1 MFRAPGLPFLRP
13 SSAGPDTGARL
24 LLRDSVVWSAVC
36 FPALVRTANAGAVPR
51 PPGEPGNQS
60 FIGEVAQDGCVPA
73 TNSSAYAAAALLSRC
88 HPAGRM
94 ALVDYALAGAVVGVS
109 QNAVPAHYSVVLK
122 NITGLCR
129 SVLSMSCISTFTAI
143 GCFLAAMNNY
153 TAPADVLTSASE
165 GGGGGGSVYGATP
178 ADGGSGGGSGDS
190 GDGADTVLL
199 AGLLG
204 GLGGVLV
211 LLAVVGGVLWV
222 RRRRRDAAYRAAAQR
237 QHGTSKG
244 DVVAAADGP
253 DAGHQPPSYPGQGNS
268 DGTAVVRSTTT
279 ASSKTA
285 SSGGKGSM
293 STAVCGGG
301 AVAAAARPL
310 SEVVV
315 LDGSGVAGAG
325 GKAPQQG
332 DGGKDGW
339 RSGVTAKT
347 PTRNRGSTGLLTSEV
362 GCTRTRSGSSAAG
375 LVVGADAGGA
385 SGSKS
390 HVATAAAA
398 TATAAGFGSLS
409 QPHPAQAQAQVAHPV
424 AKPQAPLDYDSVV
437 ALHSPI
443 NIDMA
448 LDVLVVER
456 DTVAVASAAAAE
468 GGSGDG
474 AASPRVA
481 AAAGAAGVGADA
493 GSNVLTLLPTLRG
506 RGAFGRVVEGV
517 YQGQRVAVKLLT
529 PAGLSQELSDDLR
542 ASFRQE
548 VAVLGRCQHDNVVR
562 LLAASI
568 NPKQLCLV
576 MELCECSLEKLIYSG
591 TLMPLPKVLHIAA
604 QVAAGLVYLHPTIM
618 HRDLGGG
625 GGVRAMREGCPLCS
639 RFAKSSCGFSVLI
652 PLTLPL
658 TIPNIKL
665 LRPHVCA
672 NEPHFITK
680 QKPANVLINGA
691 DTDTPIAKLTDFGLA
706 RMRSVTMPTLNPE
719 AGTPAYMAPECY
731 DVNNDVITSKAD
743 VFSLGAL
750 LWTCLSGREPWA
762 GQNMVQVAVAI
773 TVHRQRLPLSA
784 LPEERCPPKLRRLI
798 EACWE
803 HDPLRRPAAAEVHKE
818 LLVVLEQVT
827 SGSANGPGKPIPCVT
842 GALVNCDHNTA
853 GDTSL
858 PPPRV
863 LANLRDEQEQPQE
876 PQQQQSP

>member
-1 MFRAPGLPFLRP
+1 M
-13 SSAGPDTGARL
+13 
-24 LLRDSVVWSAVC
+24 
-36 FPALVRTANAGAVPR
+36 
-51 PPGEPGNQS
+51 
-60 FIGEVAQDGCVPA
+60 DGCISKVPE
-73 TNSSAYAAAALLSRC
+73 TPVLC
-88 HPAGRM
+88 
-94 ALVDYALAGAVVGVS
+94 AVLR
-109 QNAVPAHYSVVLK
+109 A
-122 NITGLCR
+122 
-129 SVLSMSCISTFTAI
+129 
-143 GCFLAAMNNY
+143 
-153 TAPADVLTSASE
+153 
-165 GGGGGGSVYGATP
+165 
-178 ADGGSGGGSGDS
+178 
-190 GDGADTVLL
+190 
-199 AGLLG
+199 

-506 RGAFGRVVEGV
+506 RGV
-517 YQGQRVAVKLLT
+517 
-529 PAGLSQELSDDLR
+529 S
-542 ASFRQE
+542 
-548 VAVLGRCQHDNVVR
+548 
-562 LLAASI
+562 
-568 NPKQLCLV
+568 
-576 MELCECSLEKLIYSG
+576 
-591 TLMPLPKVLHIAA
+591 
-604 QVAAGLVYLHPTIM
+604 
-618 HRDLGGG
+618 
-625 GGVRAMREGCPLCS
+625 GGVKRRTVGRTSLSS
-639 RFAKSSCGFSVLI
+639 R
-652 PLTLPL
+652 
-658 TIPNIKL
+658 
-665 LRPHVCA
+665 
-672 NEPHFITK
+672 
-680 QKPANVLINGA
+680 
-691 DTDTPIAKLTDFGLA
+691 
-706 RMRSVTMPTLNPE
+706 
-719 AGTPAYMAPECY
+719 
-731 DVNNDVITSKAD
+731 
-743 VFSLGAL
+743 
-750 LWTCLSGREPWA
+750 W
-762 GQNMVQVAVAI
+762 
-773 TVHRQRLPLSA
+773 
-784 LPEERCPPKLRRLI
+784 
-798 EACWE
+798 
-803 HDPLRRPAAAEVHKE
+803 RPAS
-818 LLVVLEQVT
+818 QY
-827 SGSANGPGKPIPCVT
+827 
-842 GALVNCDHNTA
+842 CDKHV
-853 GDTSL
+853 GQ
-858 PPPRV
+858 PRTC
-863 LANLRDEQEQPQE
+863 A
-876 PQQQQSP
+876 ST